1 MRKTKKRL
9 TKRKPPDQEDDE
21 AACNLT
27 AQFPE
32 DESQQ
37 KEDALVIPT
46 EAEGSAVVFHDV
58 CSRKVLASC
67 LAVIRLE
74 PRVCAK
80 SRVFS

>member
-46 EAEGSAVVFHDV
+46 EAEGSALKIPAG
-58 CSRKVLASC
+58 SSTWEGA
-67 LAVIRLE
+67 A
-74 PRVCAK
+74 A
-80 SRVFS
+80 